1 MESIKGRVDQAL
13 VDQAVQSTAQ
23 KGSAGSSFD
32 GDMFLQMLLT
42 QLQNQDPFNT
52 VETDKI
58 MEQQAIL
65 SQVEQGIK
73 QTQSLDDVKA
83 SLETGLSDIAYV
95 LANIN
100 NLVNTLVKKETGG
113 SGNNTGN
120 GSGNPSGGS

>member
-1 MESIKGRVDQAL
+1 MDGIQGIVNQAY
-13 VDQAVQSTAQ
+13 VDQAVQETAQ
-23 KGSAGSSFD
+23 TGSAGSSFD

-73 QTQSLDDVKA
+73 QTDSLNDVKA
-83 SLETGLSDIAYV
+83 AVDIGLSDIAYV

-100 NLVNTLVKKETGG
+100 NLLNTLVIAQNGNSG
-113 SGNNTGN
+113 DSSGDNSGNA
-120 GSGNPSGGS
+120 SGGS

>member
-13 VDQAVQSTAQ
+13 IDQAVQDTAQ
-23 KGSAGSSFD
+23 KGSSGSSFD

>member
-13 VDQAVQSTAQ
+13 IDQAVQQTAQ
-23 KGSAGSSFD
+23 TGSSGSSFD

-73 QTQSLDDVKA
+73 QTQSLDEVKESVDV
-83 SLETGLSDIAYV
+83 GLSDIAYV

-100 NLVNTLVKKETGG
+100 NLLNTLVKKETGG
-113 SGNNTGN
+113 SGENT
-120 GSGNPSGGS
+120 GNPSGGS